1 MRYHLEDLFHSI
13 NDIYY
18 QFDEGDISAA
28 EAENLAEKCCHAF
41 IKDKIEDKNN
51 RMHYALSMAF
61 ARGILDGEQL
71 EELTKLFKGNK

>member
-1 MRYHLEDLFHSI
+1 MIYKLEDLFQSI

-18 QFDEGDISAA
+18 QFDEGSMTAN
-28 EAENLAEKCCHAF
+28 EAENLAEECCHAF

-51 RMHYALSMAF
+51 RMHYALSVAF

-71 EELTKLFKGNK
+71 KELTNLYKGK

>member
-1 MRYHLEDLFHSI
+1 MRYHLEDLFQSI

-18 QFDEGDISAA
+18 QFDEGEMDAA

-51 RMHYALSMAF
+51 RMHYALSVEF

-71 EELTKLFKGNK
+71 QELTNLYKGV